1 MTNAWH
7 TCVRCGGEE
16 RAGEAFLGA
25 DCQDVYTVVAAE
37 IAAAWRAVGGD
48 DATPVRRWLMEE
60 VGWTGGWNVAT
71 RPRPPLPEGERRALW
86 GS

>member
-7 TCVRCGGEE
+7 TCVRCGAEE

-25 DCQDVYTVVAAE
+25 DCRAEATAVAFE
-37 IAAAWRAVGGD
+37 IAAAWRAGGE
-48 DATPVRRWLMEE
+48 DATLARRWLMEE
-60 VGWTGGWNVAT
+60 AGWTGGWSVAT

-86 GS
+86 GL